1 MIEEKNFKKQ
11 QEFLTKLETKY
22 EEICKTLGLNPD
34 LKKIKEEIEEN
45 NKKNLMELKK
55 FNDELNKIRKN
66 SKQDA
71 PKFVIDDMIR
81 LKTEP
86 NMKKKRYGSVKE
98 YKDDKEEIIEPFD
111 SKNLSVKNSKSDNLL
126 FYFVEIKE
134 KLRVPFKPNINF
146 KENCTK

>member
-111 SKNLSVKNSKSDNLL
+111 SKNLSVLNTKSNNLL
-126 FYFVEIKE
+126 FIFLEI
-134 KLRVPFKPNINF
+134 
-146 KENCTK
+146 